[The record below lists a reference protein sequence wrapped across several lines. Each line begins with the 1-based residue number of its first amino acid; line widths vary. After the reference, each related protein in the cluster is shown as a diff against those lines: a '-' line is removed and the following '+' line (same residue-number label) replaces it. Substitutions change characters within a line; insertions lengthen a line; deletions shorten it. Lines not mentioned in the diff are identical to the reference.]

1 MWEISGVGGRE
12 VGAGGGRGG
21 RMGGGGRGGLRGIGG
36 GMTPHLGFGVHML
49 TICAHKSSIFRGV
62 GCWAGCVYSSKSI
75 ERFEFAFQKL
85 LGKIEVQF
93 VRNLKGLVD
102 FEVRT

>member
-1 MWEISGVGGRE
+1 
-12 VGAGGGRGG
+12 
-21 RMGGGGRGGLRGIGG
+21 MGGEEGGGLRGIGG
-36 GMTPHLGFGVHML
+36 GMTPHLRFGVHML
-49 TICAHKSSIFRGV
+49 TICAQRLQEPHKSSKFRGV

-75 ERFEFAFQKL
+75 ERFEFAFGKL
-85 LGKIEVQF
+85 LGEIEAEF

>member
-1 MWEISGVGGRE
+1 
-12 VGAGGGRGG
+12 
-21 RMGGGGRGGLRGIGG
+21 MGGGLRGIGG

-49 TICAHKSSIFRGV
+49 TICAQNLHEQHKSSIFRGV

-75 ERFEFAFQKL
+75 ERLEFAFRKL
-85 LGKIEVQF
+85 LGEVEAEF
-93 VRNLKGLVD
+93 VRHLKGLFD